1 MALEIAFYKVT
12 EDIAIRSG
20 LIAERYRTADNEH
33 WILDNKDLS
42 RVRFTADEY
51 INGLSGVEKITEN
64 EAETL
69 IALGGYKF
77 GYEGLDDDGNVVIDE
92 QEGETP
98 LEQEQEVAT
107 IEDENGNI
115 VDEHVVNNEE
125 AQENGDKQEETEGKI
140 NETIS
145 SEDTG
150 NVEEVLGGGDDEIEN
165 EANVEQENEEE

>member
-77 GYEGLDDDGNVVIDE
+77 GYEGLDDDRNVVVDE
-92 QEGETP
+92 QY
-98 LEQEQEVAT
+98 
-107 IEDENGNI
+107 
-115 VDEHVVNNEE
+115 
-125 AQENGDKQEETEGKI
+125 ETEGKSE
-140 NETIS
+140 ETIS
-145 SEDTG
+145 TEDTG
-150 NVEEVLGGGDDEIEN
+150 NVEKVLGGGDDKSEN
-165 EANVEQENEEE
+165 EVNVKQENEGE

>member
-77 GYEGLDDDGNVVIDE
+77 GYEGLDDDINVVVDE
-92 QEGETP
+92 QE
-98 LEQEQEVAT
+98 
-107 IEDENGNI
+107 
-115 VDEHVVNNEE
+115 
-125 AQENGDKQEETEGKI
+125 
-140 NETIS
+140 ETIS
-145 SEDTG
+145 PEDTG
-150 NVEEVLGGGDDEIEN
+150 SVEEVIGGGDNESEN
-165 EANVEQENEEE
+165 EVNVEQEKRGGIKYESD

>member
-69 IALGGYKF
+69 IALGGYRF
-77 GYEGLDDDGNVVIDE
+77 GYEGLDDDRNVVVDE
-92 QEGETP
+92 QDET
-98 LEQEQEVAT
+98 
-107 IEDENGNI
+107 
-115 VDEHVVNNEE
+115 
-125 AQENGDKQEETEGKI
+125 KGKSD
-140 NETIS
+140 ETIS
-145 SEDTG
+145 QEDTG
-150 NVEEVLGGGDDEIEN
+150 NVEEVLGGGDDKSEN
-165 EANVEQENEEE
+165 EVNVEQEN

>member
-77 GYEGLDDDGNVVIDE
+77 GYEGLDDGRNVVVDE

-98 LEQEQEVAT
+98 LKQVQEVVT

-115 VDEHVVNNEE
+115 VDEYVANNNET
-125 AQENGDKQEETEGKI
+125 QENGNEQDETECKSE
-140 NETIS
+140 ETIS
-145 SEDTG
+145 PEDTG
-150 NVEEVLGGGDDEIEN
+150 NVEEVLGGGDNESEN
-165 EANVEQENEEE
+165 EVNV

>member
-12 EDIAIRSG
+12 DDIAIRSG

-77 GYEGLDDDGNVVIDE
+77 GYEGLYDEGNVV
-92 QEGETP
+92 
-98 LEQEQEVAT
+98 
-107 IEDENGNI
+107 
-115 VDEHVVNNEE
+115 VDEHIVNNEE
-125 AQENGDKQEETEGKI
+125 AQENGDEQEK
-140 NETIS
+140 TIS
-145 SEDTG
+145 PEDTG
-150 NVEEVLGGGDDEIEN
+150 NVEEVLVGGDDESEN
-165 EANVEQENEEE
+165 EVNVEQEKRGGIKYESD

>member
-1 MALEIAFYKVT
+1 MALEIAFYKVI

-77 GYEGLDDDGNVVIDE
+77 GYEGLDDDGNVVV
-92 QEGETP
+92 G
-98 LEQEQEVAT
+98 EQEVET
-107 IEDENGNI
+107 PR
-115 VDEHVVNNEE
+115 
-125 AQENGDKQEETEGKI
+125 KQEET
-140 NETIS
+140 IS
-145 SEDTG
+145 PENTG
-150 NVEEVLGGGDDEIEN
+150 NVEEVLGVGDDEIEK

>member
-77 GYEGLDDDGNVVIDE
+77 GYEGLDDGRNVVVGE

-98 LEQEQEVAT
+98 LKQEQEVVT

-115 VDEHVVNNEE
+115 VDEYVANNYETK
-125 AQENGDKQEETEGKI
+125 ENGYEQEETEGKI

-150 NVEEVLGGGDDEIEN
+150 NVEEVIDGVDDESEN
-165 EANVEQENEEE
+165 EANVEQENKEE

>member
-77 GYEGLDDDGNVVIDE
+77 GYEGLDDGNVVVDE

-125 AQENGDKQEETEGKI
+125 TQENGDKQEET
-140 NETIS
+140 IS
-145 SEDTG
+145 PEDTG
-150 NVEEVLGGGDDEIEN
+150 NVEEVLVGGYDESEN
-165 EANVEQENEEE
+165 EVNVEQENEEE

>member
-42 RVRFTADEY
+42 CVRFTADEY

-77 GYEGLDDDGNVVIDE
+77 GYEGLDENGNVV
-92 QEGETP
+92 
-98 LEQEQEVAT
+98 V
-107 IEDENGNI
+107 
-115 VDEHVVNNEE
+115 EE
-125 AQENGDKQEETEGKI
+125 QEET
-140 NETIS
+140 IS
-145 SEDTG
+145 PEDTG
-150 NVEEVLGGGDDEIEN
+150 SVEEVLGGGDDENEN
-165 EANVEQENEEE
+165 EVNIEQEETNEEE

>member
-77 GYEGLDDDGNVVIDE
+77 GYEGLDDVRNVV
-92 QEGETP
+92 
-98 LEQEQEVAT
+98 V
-107 IEDENGNI
+107 
-115 VDEHVVNNEE
+115 
-125 AQENGDKQEETEGKI
+125 DKQEETEVKRE
-140 NETIS
+140 ETIS
-145 SEDTG
+145 PEDTV
-150 NVEEVLGGGDDEIEN
+150 NVEEVLGGGDDESEN
-165 EANVEQENEEE
+165 EANVEQEN

>member
-77 GYEGLDDDGNVVIDE
+77 GYEGLDDDGNVVVDE
-92 QEGETP
+92 Q
-98 LEQEQEVAT
+98 
-107 IEDENGNI
+107 
-115 VDEHVVNNEE
+115 
-125 AQENGDKQEETEGKI
+125 GK
-140 NETIS
+140 TIS
-145 SEDTG
+145 PEYTC
-150 NVEEVLGGGDDEIEN
+150 NVEEVLGGGDDESEN
-165 EANVEQENEEE
+165 EVNVEQEKR

>member
-77 GYEGLDDDGNVVIDE
+77 GYEGLDDGRNVVIDE
-92 QEGETP
+92 QEVETP
-98 LEQEQEVAT
+98 R
-107 IEDENGNI
+107 
-115 VDEHVVNNEE
+115 
-125 AQENGDKQEETEGKI
+125 KQEETEDESE
-140 NETIS
+140 ETIS
-145 SEDTG
+145 QEDTG
-150 NVEEVLGGGDDEIEN
+150 NVEEIIGGGDNESEN
-165 EANVEQENEEE
+165 EANV

>member
-77 GYEGLDDDGNVVIDE
+77 GYEGLDDDGNVVVV
-92 QEGETP
+92 
-98 LEQEQEVAT
+98 EQEVET
-107 IEDENGNI
+107 PR
-115 VDEHVVNNEE
+115 
-125 AQENGDKQEETEGKI
+125 KQDETECESC
-140 NETIS
+140 ETIS
-145 SEDTG
+145 PENTS
-150 NVEEVLGGGDDEIEN
+150 NVEEVLGGGDDESKN
-165 EANVEQENEEE
+165 EVNVEQENEEE

>member
-77 GYEGLDDDGNVVIDE
+77 GYEGLDDGRNVV
-92 QEGETP
+92 
-98 LEQEQEVAT
+98 
-107 IEDENGNI
+107 
-115 VDEHVVNNEE
+115 VDE
-125 AQENGDKQEETEGKI
+125 QEETEVKSE
-140 NETIS
+140 ETIS

-150 NVEEVLGGGDDEIEN
+150 NVKEVLGGGDDESEN
-165 EANVEQENEEE
+165 EANVEQEN

>member
-77 GYEGLDDDGNVVIDE
+77 GYEGLDDGRNVVIDE
-92 QEGETP
+92 QEGETQ
-98 LEQEQEVAT
+98 LKQEQEVAT

-115 VDEHVVNNEE
+115 VDE
-125 AQENGDKQEETEGKI
+125 QI
-140 NETIS
+140 
-145 SEDTG
+145 
-150 NVEEVLGGGDDEIEN
+150 LGGGDDESEN

>member
-20 LIAERYRTADNEH
+20 LIAERYRTSDNEH

-77 GYEGLDDDGNVVIDE
+77 GYEGLDDNGNVVVDE
-92 QEGETP
+92 Q
-98 LEQEQEVAT
+98 
-107 IEDENGNI
+107 D
-115 VDEHVVNNEE
+115 
-125 AQENGDKQEETEGKI
+125 ETEGKSE
-140 NETIS
+140 ETIS
-145 SEDTG
+145 QEDTG
-150 NVEEVLGGGDDEIEN
+150 NVEEVLGGGDDESKN
-165 EANVEQENEEE
+165 EVNIEQENKEE

>member
-20 LIAERYRTADNEH
+20 IIAERYRTADNEH

-77 GYEGLDDDGNVVIDE
+77 GYEGLDDDGNVV
-92 QEGETP
+92 
-98 LEQEQEVAT
+98 
-107 IEDENGNI
+107 
-115 VDEHVVNNEE
+115 VDEHVVNNDET
-125 AQENGDKQEETEGKI
+125 QENGNEQVEKEGKSE
-140 NETIS
+140 ETIS
-145 SEDTG
+145 PEDTG
-150 NVEEVLGGGDDEIEN
+150 NVKEVLGGGDNESEN
-165 EANVEQENEEE
+165 EVNV

>member
-77 GYEGLDDDGNVVIDE
+77 GYEGLDDDINVVVDE
-92 QEGETP
+92 QE
-98 LEQEQEVAT
+98 
-107 IEDENGNI
+107 
-115 VDEHVVNNEE
+115 
-125 AQENGDKQEETEGKI
+125 
-140 NETIS
+140 ETIS
-145 SEDTG
+145 PEDTG
-150 NVEEVLGGGDDEIEN
+150 SVEEVIGGGDNESEN
-165 EANVEQENEEE
+165 EVNVEQEKRGGIKYE

>member
-77 GYEGLDDDGNVVIDE
+77 GYEGLYDDENVV
-92 QEGETP
+92 
-98 LEQEQEVAT
+98 
-107 IEDENGNI
+107 
-115 VDEHVVNNEE
+115 VDE
-125 AQENGDKQEETEGKI
+125 QEETEVESE
-140 NETIS
+140 ETIS
-145 SEDTG
+145 PEDTG
-150 NVEEVLGGGDDEIEN
+150 NVKEVIGGGDDESEN
-165 EANVEQENEEE
+165 DANVEQENEEK

>member
-77 GYEGLDDDGNVVIDE
+77 GYEGLDEGRNVVVDE
-92 QEGETP
+92 Q
-98 LEQEQEVAT
+98 
-107 IEDENGNI
+107 D
-115 VDEHVVNNEE
+115 
-125 AQENGDKQEETEGKI
+125 ETEVESE
-140 NETIS
+140 ETIS
-145 SEDTG
+145 PEDTG
-150 NVEEVLGGGDDEIEN
+150 NVEEVIGGGDNESEN
-165 EANVEQENEEE
+165 KVNV

>member
-77 GYEGLDDDGNVVIDE
+77 GYEGLDDGRNVV
-92 QEGETP
+92 
-98 LEQEQEVAT
+98 
-107 IEDENGNI
+107 
-115 VDEHVVNNEE
+115 VDE
-125 AQENGDKQEETEGKI
+125 QEETEVESE
-140 NETIS
+140 ETIS

-150 NVEEVLGGGDDEIEN
+150 NVEEVIGVGEDEREN
-165 EANVEQENEEE
+165 EVNVEQEN

>member
-42 RVRFTADEY
+42 RLRFTADEY

-69 IALGGYKF
+69 IALGVYKF
-77 GYEGLDDDGNVVIDE
+77 GYEGLYDEGNVVVYE
-92 QEGETP
+92 QE
-98 LEQEQEVAT
+98 
-107 IEDENGNI
+107 
-115 VDEHVVNNEE
+115 
-125 AQENGDKQEETEGKI
+125 K
-140 NETIS
+140 TIS
-145 SEDTG
+145 PEDTG
-150 NVEEVLGGGDDEIEN
+150 NVKEVIGGVDDESEN
-165 EANVEQENEEE
+165 EVNVEQEKR

>member
-51 INGLSGVEKITEN
+51 INGLSGVGKITEN

-77 GYEGLDDDGNVVIDE
+77 GYEGLDDDRNVVVDE
-92 QEGETP
+92 QG
-98 LEQEQEVAT
+98 
-107 IEDENGNI
+107 
-115 VDEHVVNNEE
+115 
-125 AQENGDKQEETEGKI
+125 
-140 NETIS
+140 ETIS
-145 SEDTG
+145 PEDTG
-150 NVEEVLGGGDDEIEN
+150 NVEEVLGSGDDESEN
-165 EANVEQENEEE
+165 EVNVEQEN

>member
-77 GYEGLDDDGNVVIDE
+77 GYEGLDDGRNVV
-92 QEGETP
+92 
-98 LEQEQEVAT
+98 V
-107 IEDENGNI
+107 
-115 VDEHVVNNEE
+115 
-125 AQENGDKQEETEGKI
+125 DKQEETEVESE
-140 NETIS
+140 ETIS

-150 NVEEVLGGGDDEIEN
+150 NVEEVIGVGDYESEN
-165 EANVEQENEEE
+165 EANIEQEN

>member
-33 WILDNKDLS
+33 WVLDNKDLS

-77 GYEGLDDDGNVVIDE
+77 GYEGLDDGRNVVVDE
-92 QEGETP
+92 QEETKV
-98 LEQEQEVAT
+98 ESE
-107 IEDENGNI
+107 
-115 VDEHVVNNEE
+115 
-125 AQENGDKQEETEGKI
+125 
-140 NETIS
+140 ETIS
-145 SEDTG
+145 PEDTG
-150 NVEEVLGGGDDEIEN
+150 NVEEVLVGGYDESEN
-165 EANVEQENEEE
+165 EVNVEQENEEE

>member
-51 INGLSGVEKITEN
+51 ISGLSGIEKITEN

-77 GYEGLDDDGNVVIDE
+77 GYEGLDENGNVVVDE
-92 QEGETP
+92 QEETKS
-98 LEQEQEVAT
+98 ESE
-107 IEDENGNI
+107 
-115 VDEHVVNNEE
+115 
-125 AQENGDKQEETEGKI
+125 
-140 NETIS
+140 ETIS
-145 SEDTG
+145 PEDTG
-150 NVEEVLGGGDDEIEN
+150 SVEEVLGGGDDENEN
-165 EANVEQENEEE
+165 EVNVEQENKEE

>member
-77 GYEGLDDDGNVVIDE
+77 GYEGLYDGGNVVVDE
-92 QEGETP
+92 QEETGV
-98 LEQEQEVAT
+98 ESE
-107 IEDENGNI
+107 
-115 VDEHVVNNEE
+115 
-125 AQENGDKQEETEGKI
+125 K
-140 NETIS
+140 TIS
-145 SEDTG
+145 PEDTF
-150 NVEEVLGGGDDEIEN
+150 NVEEVIGGVDDESEN
-165 EANVEQENEEE
+165 EVNVEQEKR

>member
-77 GYEGLDDDGNVVIDE
+77 GYEGLDDGRNVV
-92 QEGETP
+92 
-98 LEQEQEVAT
+98 
-107 IEDENGNI
+107 
-115 VDEHVVNNEE
+115 VDE
-125 AQENGDKQEETEGKI
+125 QEETEVESE
-140 NETIS
+140 ETIS
-145 SEDTG
+145 QEDTG
-150 NVEEVLGGGDDEIEN
+150 NVEEVLGGVDDESKN
-165 EANVEQENEEE
+165 EANVEQEN

>member
-77 GYEGLDDDGNVVIDE
+77 GYEGIDDDGNVVVDE
-92 QEGETP
+92 QE
-98 LEQEQEVAT
+98 
-107 IEDENGNI
+107 
-115 VDEHVVNNEE
+115 
-125 AQENGDKQEETEGKI
+125 
-140 NETIS
+140 ETIS
-145 SEDTG
+145 QEDTG
-150 NVEEVLGGGDDEIEN
+150 NVEEVLGGVDDESEN
-165 EANVEQENEEE
+165 EVNVEQENEEK

>member
-33 WILDNKDLS
+33 WVLDNKDLS

-77 GYEGLDDDGNVVIDE
+77 GYEGLDDDGNVVVDE
-92 QEGETP
+92 Q
-98 LEQEQEVAT
+98 
-107 IEDENGNI
+107 D
-115 VDEHVVNNEE
+115 
-125 AQENGDKQEETEGKI
+125 ETEGKSE
-140 NETIS
+140 ETIS
-145 SEDTG
+145 PEDTG
-150 NVEEVLGGGDDEIEN
+150 NIEEVLGGGDDKSEN
-165 EANVEQENEEE
+165 EVNVEQEN

>member
-77 GYEGLDDDGNVVIDE
+77 GYEGLDDGRNVV
-92 QEGETP
+92 
-98 LEQEQEVAT
+98 
-107 IEDENGNI
+107 
-115 VDEHVVNNEE
+115 VDE
-125 AQENGDKQEETEGKI
+125 QEETEFESE
-140 NETIS
+140 ETIS
-145 SEDTG
+145 PEDTG
-150 NVEEVLGGGDDEIEN
+150 NVKEVIGGVDDESEN
-165 EANVEQENEEE
+165 EANVEQEN

>member
-77 GYEGLDDDGNVVIDE
+77 GYEGLDDGRNVV
-92 QEGETP
+92 
-98 LEQEQEVAT
+98 
-107 IEDENGNI
+107 
-115 VDEHVVNNEE
+115 VDE
-125 AQENGDKQEETEGKI
+125 QEETEVESE
-140 NETIS
+140 ETIS
-145 SEDTG
+145 QEDTG
-150 NVEEVLGGGDDEIEN
+150 NVKEVLGSGDDESEN
-165 EANVEQENEEE
+165 DANVEQEN

>member
-51 INGLSGVEKITEN
+51 INGLSGVEKITSN

-77 GYEGLDDDGNVVIDE
+77 GYEGLDDDGNVVVDE
-92 QEGETP
+92 QE
-98 LEQEQEVAT
+98 
-107 IEDENGNI
+107 
-115 VDEHVVNNEE
+115 
-125 AQENGDKQEETEGKI
+125 
-140 NETIS
+140 ETIS
-145 SEDTG
+145 PEDTG
-150 NVEEVLGGGDDEIEN
+150 SVEEVLGGVDDESEN
-165 EANVEQENEEE
+165 EVNVEQENEEK

>member
-20 LIAERYRTADNEH
+20 LIAERYRTADNKH

-77 GYEGLDDDGNVVIDE
+77 GYEGLDDGRNVVVV
-92 QEGETP
+92 
-98 LEQEQEVAT
+98 EQEVET
-107 IEDENGNI
+107 PR
-115 VDEHVVNNEE
+115 
-125 AQENGDKQEETEGKI
+125 KQDETEVESK
-140 NETIS
+140 ETIS

-150 NVEEVLGGGDDEIEN
+150 NVEEVIGVGDYESEN
-165 EANVEQENEEE
+165 EANVEQEN

>member
-77 GYEGLDDDGNVVIDE
+77 GYEGLGVDA
-92 QEGETP
+92 QEGKEGEREESTSP
-98 LEQEQEVAT
+98 
-107 IEDENGNI
+107 EDN
-115 VDEHVVNNEE
+115 
-125 AQENGDKQEETEGKI
+125 
-140 NETIS
+140 
-145 SEDTG
+145 G
-150 NVEEVLGGGDDEIEN
+150 NVEEVHGSGDEESEN
-165 EANVEQENEEE
+165 DANVEQEN

>member
-77 GYEGLDDDGNVVIDE
+77 GYEGLDDDGNVVVDE
-92 QEGETP
+92 QEGES
-98 LEQEQEVAT
+98 E
-107 IEDENGNI
+107 
-115 VDEHVVNNEE
+115 
-125 AQENGDKQEETEGKI
+125 K
-140 NETIS
+140 TIS
-145 SEDTG
+145 QEDTG
-150 NVEEVLGGGDDEIEN
+150 NVKEVIGGVDDESEN
-165 EANVEQENEEE
+165 EVNVEQEKR

>member
-20 LIAERYRTADNEH
+20 LIAERYRTSDNEH

-77 GYEGLDDDGNVVIDE
+77 GYEGIDDDGNVVVYE
-92 QEGETP
+92 QE
-98 LEQEQEVAT
+98 
-107 IEDENGNI
+107 
-115 VDEHVVNNEE
+115 
-125 AQENGDKQEETEGKI
+125 K
-140 NETIS
+140 TIS
-145 SEDTG
+145 PEDTG
-150 NVEEVLGGGDDEIEN
+150 NVKEVIGGVDDESEN
-165 EANVEQENEEE
+165 EVNVEQEKR

>member
-77 GYEGLDDDGNVVIDE
+77 GYEGLDDDRNVVVDE
-92 QEGETP
+92 QE
-98 LEQEQEVAT
+98 
-107 IEDENGNI
+107 
-115 VDEHVVNNEE
+115 
-125 AQENGDKQEETEGKI
+125 
-140 NETIS
+140 ETIS
-145 SEDTG
+145 PEDTG
-150 NVEEVLGGGDDEIEN
+150 NVEEVLCGVDDESEN
-165 EANVEQENEEE
+165 EVNVEQENEEK

>member
-77 GYEGLDDDGNVVIDE
+77 GYEGLDDGRNVVVDE
-92 QEGETP
+92 QG
-98 LEQEQEVAT
+98 
-107 IEDENGNI
+107 
-115 VDEHVVNNEE
+115 
-125 AQENGDKQEETEGKI
+125 
-140 NETIS
+140 ETIS
-145 SEDTG
+145 PEDTG
-150 NVEEVLGGGDDEIEN
+150 NVEEVLGGGDNESEN
-165 EANVEQENEEE
+165 EANVEQEN

>member
-77 GYEGLDDDGNVVIDE
+77 GYEGLDDDRNVVVDE
-92 QEGETP
+92 QG
-98 LEQEQEVAT
+98 
-107 IEDENGNI
+107 
-115 VDEHVVNNEE
+115 
-125 AQENGDKQEETEGKI
+125 
-140 NETIS
+140 ETIS
-145 SEDTG
+145 PEDTG
-150 NVEEVLGGGDDEIEN
+150 NVEEVLGSGDDESEN
-165 EANVEQENEEE
+165 EVNVEQEN